1 MEENL
6 QKRVGFGP
14 RLGAY
19 LLDGLFIII
28 IMVIMGLLLVM
39 GGAVGIQRKHELRER
54 YGW

>member
-19 LLDGLFIII
+19 LLDAFYNNYY
-28 IMVIMGLLLVM
+28 LLLWH
-39 GGAVGIQRKHELRER
+39 IC
-54 YGW
+54 